1 MQLFKACGGYNPA
14 VKVQGLHLWASWG
27 QKERKNI
34 CILWGQKSAVLCH
47 IHTRHLVKLL
57 QALSLSSF
65 DQTRNFHTEGGGSP
79 AVNLQLTANSVERT
93 DDGLKV

>member
-1 MQLFKACGGYNPA
+1 MLFKAYGGYSPA
-14 VKVQGLHLWASWG
+14 AKCGAYISELVGD
-27 QKERKNI
+27 RKRGY
-34 CILWGQKSAVLCH
+34 GQKSALLCH
-47 IHTRHLVKLL
+47 IHTRQWVKLL

-65 DQTRNFHTEGGGSP
+65 GQTRNFHTEGGGSP